1 MPTTRIVFDYGQVPS
16 AYTSAVSRIEPV
28 SYIMGELVDSSDM
41 TRHTRQQY
49 HDRTAQYLSALGN
62 QVDIWE
68 ISNEVNGKWTGE
80 YSGVSAK
87 IYDVWQQVHAAG
99 KRTELTL
106 WYDAGCGNGPS
117 ELNPI
122 AFTNQ
127 HMPARSPSGR
137 RLMPRFLQSPVTPP
151 NEGRGRL

>member
-1 MPTTRIVFDYGQVPS
+1 MPTTRIVFDYGQAPS

-41 TRHTRQQY
+41 TRYTRQQY

-68 ISNEVNGKWTGE
+68 IGNEVNGKWTGE

-87 IYDVWQQVHAAG
+87 IYDAWQQVHAAG

-117 ELNPI
+117 ELDPI